1 MHEKRRGRG
10 GLLKHKVIYDHYR
23 LANVKG
29 VSEKMRPRWNAN
41 DKSRQTVIKKLL
53 IELWHLLLSR

>member
-41 DKSRQTVIKKLL
+41 DKSRLTEIKRLWT
-53 IELWHLLLSR
+53 ELWHHLSSR